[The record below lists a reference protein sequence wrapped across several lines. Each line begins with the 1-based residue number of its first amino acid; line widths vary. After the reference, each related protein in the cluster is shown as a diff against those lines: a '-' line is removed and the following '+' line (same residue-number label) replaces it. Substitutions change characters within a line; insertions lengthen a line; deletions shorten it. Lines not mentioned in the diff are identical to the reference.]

1 MTSNDSSFDQAVRN
15 YVYRHFV
22 DHARPPT
29 IAETAGA
36 LQRSP
41 EEVKAAYQRL
51 NRNHAF
57 FLEPGQD
64 HVRMANPLS
73 AVPTPF
79 RVRARGQTYW
89 ANCAWDAFGIPAM
102 LHCDASIEAVCA
114 DCQEDVFIQVKA
126 DQVLGHAEIIH
137 FALPF
142 QQWYDDLIRT

>member
-1 MTSNDSSFDQAVRN
+1 MTSNDPSFDQAVRN

-22 DHARPPT
+22 DQARPPT
-29 IAETAGA
+29 SDETAGA

-41 EEVKAAYQRL
+41 DEVKAAYHRL
-51 NRNHAF
+51 NQKHAF

-64 HVRMANPLS
+64 HIRMANPLS

-79 RVRARGQTYW
+79 RVRAHGQTYW

-102 LHCDASIEAVCA
+102 LHSDASIEAVCA
-114 DCQEDVFIQVKA
+114 DCQQDVFIQVSA
-126 DQVLGHAEIIH
+126 DRVLGHAEIIH

-142 QQWYDDLIRT
+142 RQWYDDLVRT